1 MPDLKVFPTEAAQA
15 AAAADLLVAWG
26 AEAIRVHGRFR
37 VALSGGRGPRGLF
50 LALAKRPKALDW
62 SKVELYWV
70 DERWVP
76 WTSPESNYGE
86 ANRLWLASMA
96 QGPACFP
103 MFNGALDAAAAARAY
118 EIILS
123 QRFGQ
128 VPPVFDLVL
137 LGMGPDGHTASLFPG
152 QASLDETRRLCLA
165 VLQPAT
171 GQERLTLTLPVLTAA
186 RRCVFILS
194 GAEKAELLAQVLAGT
209 ANVPAARVIPTHGE
223 LLWLAD
229 AGAAALAAKKP

>member
-15 AAAADLLVAWG
+15 EAAADLFIAWG
-26 AEAIRVHGRFR
+26 AEAIRVQGRFR

-50 LALAKRPKALDW
+50 QALAKRPKALDW
-62 SKVELYWV
+62 VKVELYWV

-76 WTSPESNYGE
+76 WESPESNYGE
-86 ANRLWLASMA
+86 ASRLWLAAMA

-103 MFNGALDAAAAARAY
+103 MFNAASDAAASARAY

-128 VPPVFDLVL
+128 VPPVFDLIL

-165 VLQPAT
+165 VRQPAT

-194 GAEKAELLAQVLAGT
+194 GAEKAELLAQVLAGKST
-209 ANVPAARVIPTHGE
+209 VPASRVVPTHGE
-223 LLWLAD
+223 VLWLAD
-229 AGAAALAAKKP
+229 ASAASLLPK